1 MPPTGV
7 ALVIDSGAP
16 RTSDLRVDLTLSAVG
31 ANDMRFSNNGYLW
44 TPYEPFSTSLSNWDL
59 RSYGGNDNTGIH
71 TIYLEVRDLVNNS
84 VQVSSFIRY
93 QPAKP
98 HVHVGV
104 PAQRSGEEMV
114 VDIPYDGFDDFG
126 NKCDLAVAEFS
137 MTGAF
142 AGEQKPMTPKV
153 ADPLHNGTAQL
164 SFSPSGTPLNFVW
177 DVLSDVGPGEVS
189 DIAQVRIRPVFG
201 NDLGE
206 YGISGQ
212 FVVDTRVLVTA
223 GGALFSRGETAD
235 LKIVFT
241 DLEGVMV
248 DPVYVAMASIKD
260 PSGVEQLYAPI
271 VATQI
276 YLGEW
281 YISFDIP
288 TDAMTGKWIATWA
301 YEIEYATSSRAIYFN
316 VEENVKIFDPLGKDT
331 CVVHGQLVYADE
343 HPIANTKVDFLP
355 HHLSDP
361 ELGNP
366 TRIGTDPVS
375 IVTDDKGRFIV
386 ELIRNTEVII
396 YIPSLNFRQFAKV
409 PDEPTSEFRAMMTL
423 LPIGPRDKFGNRST
437 S

>member
-7 ALVIDSGAP
+7 AIVIDGGAP
-16 RTSDLRVDLTLSAVG
+16 RTSDLRVDLTASAVG
-31 ANDMRFSNNGYLW
+31 ANDMRLSNSGVFW
-44 TPYEPFSTSLSNWDL
+44 TPYEPFATSISNWDL

-71 TIYLEVRDLVNNS
+71 TIYLEVRDLANNS

-104 PAQRSGEEMV
+104 PSQRSGEEMI

-137 MTGAF
+137 LTGAF

-153 ADPLHNGTAQL
+153 ADPLHNGSAQL
-164 SFSPSGTPLNFVW
+164 EFSPGGTPLNFVW
-177 DVLSDVGPGEVS
+177 DVLADIGPGEVT
-189 DIAQVRIRPVFG
+189 DIAQVRLRPVFG

-206 YGISGQ
+206 YGLSGQ
-212 FVVDTRVLVTA
+212 FVVDTRILVTA
-223 GGALFSRGETAD
+223 GGALFSRGEEAN

-260 PSGVEQLYAPI
+260 PAGNEQLYVPI
-271 VATQI
+271 VATQV

-281 YISFDIP
+281 AISFSIP
-288 TDAMTGKWIATWA
+288 TDAIVGKWIATWA
-301 YEIEYATSSRAIYFN
+301 YEVEYAVVSKAIYFS
-316 VEENVKIFDPLGKDT
+316 VQENVVTFDPIGKDT

-343 HPIANTKVDFLP
+343 HPIANTDVSFMP

-361 ELGNP
+361 EIGNP
-366 TRIGTDPVS
+366 TRIGVEPISARTDS
-375 IVTDDKGRFIV
+375 NGRFIV

-423 LPIGPRDKFGNRST
+423 LPLPPRDKFGNRIT